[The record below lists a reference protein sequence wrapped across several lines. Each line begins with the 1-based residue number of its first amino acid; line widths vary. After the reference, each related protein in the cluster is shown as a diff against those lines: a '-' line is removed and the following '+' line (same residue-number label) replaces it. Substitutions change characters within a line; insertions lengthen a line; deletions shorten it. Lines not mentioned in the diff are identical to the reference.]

1 MHNDMVTRLCSMRD
15 LKGQTSSSRLL
26 ASSSS
31 VRSQQNAQE
40 STPGGSSEGSQTD
53 QMETH
58 GKEAGLTADDHGPGM
73 HLLTPSGIAAE
84 LR

>member
-1 MHNDMVTRLCSMRD
+1 MSQKEPQGWIQDE
-15 LKGQTSSSRLL
+15 SS
-26 ASSSS
+26 
-31 VRSQQNAQE
+31 
-40 STPGGSSEGSQTD
+40 GDSQTP

-58 GKEAGLTADDHGPGM
+58 GREAGLTADEHGPGV